1 MNDKAYI
8 AEIKRT
14 YAGSDD
20 PQEKLTLAALGLT
33 GESGEVA
40 DHVKK
45 ALFQGHDIDPAHVA
59 KELGD
64 ILWYMGL
71 ACDAIGYSLDDVM
84 QMNVAKLRRRY
95 PNGFDPERSVHRHQY
110 EGQE

>member
-1 MNDKAYI
+1 MNGEEYKA
-8 AEIKRT
+8 EVLRT

-40 DHVKK
+40 DHMKK
-45 ALFQGHDIDPAHVA
+45 HLFQDHPIDMAHIK

-64 ILWYMGL
+64 ILWYVVL
-71 ACDAIGYSLDDVM
+71 ACDAIDCSLEDIM
-84 QMNVAKLRRRY
+84 QMNVEKLRKRY
-95 PNGFDPERSVHRHQY
+95 PNGFDAERSIHRSLY
-110 EGQE
+110 E